1 MPGIEVGGAGV
12 GVNPQNI
19 ADSPAYKF
27 RFGQGQQAIE
37 RRAGANGTLL
47 TGGTLKDLTEFG
59 QGLASTEYG
68 NEWQR
73 QFGLAGLNADISAGN
88 AGRNLSG
95 LLGLTGYGMDA
106 ANGMGK
112 AYAGYGTAGA
122 QGTYGQAS
130 AVNSGIEGIGN
141 TLQDYFAKR
150 RNQAGA
156 TGGAATGGPAPLW
169 NPPGGIYDSLKNWS
183 GQG

>member
-95 LLGLTGYGMDA
+95 LLGLTGYGMNA
-106 ANGMGK
+106 ANGMAN
-112 AYAGYGTAGA
+112 AYQGYGQAGA
-122 QGTYGQAS
+122 NGTYGQAS
-130 AVNSGIEGIGN
+130 AINQGATGVAN

-150 RNQAGA
+150 RAQAGA
-156 TGGAATGGPAPLW
+156 TGAGVTGAPAGGFTL
-169 NPPGGIYDSLKNWS
+169 N
-183 GQG
+183 